1 MYLISLIKNKNPS
14 LHYSYMKA
22 KNDVHVEFN
31 LVATGKHPTWKIE
44 KKDLQQSQ
52 RKLLRS

>member
-52 RKLLRS
+52 RKLLR